1 MGGSPP
7 PSVTPLASSSFKVGA
22 VLKVD
27 MRDLYNKNIKMIPW
41 KTTQKQALVPQNSTY
56 SILRT
61 FSSPLD
67 IMG

>member
-1 MGGSPP
+1 METFNALFH
-7 PSVTPLASSSFKVGA
+7 PSL
-22 VLKVD
+22 LD
-27 MRDLYNKNIKMIPW
+27 IKMIPW
-41 KTTQKQALVPQNSTY
+41 KMTQKQALVPQNSTY